1 MRLSLSKLERF
12 LESKDFITK
21 SFFNYEG
28 SCIFVEVININTTDT
43 LFIYINSN
51 YELDASKKQSVF
63 DLKYLDTGEENFED
77 DIKDKYTKE
86 PDDIDIEKNY
96 EEINLNETKRENI
109 EEFLEDNYK
118 SQLSIREVRDEDLIR
133 IKELNRQ
140 LKRLKFC
147 VQSIN
152 YKLLVVYKSYICV
165 INRHN
170 EIDLYQIKGYE
181 GDDTRVLHVM
191 IDLEN
196 LYDSINTVSTDI
208 SIIRKG
214 VYNIFEKNQKK
225 QTVSF
230 QRLMTEGQ
238 SIFSFI
244 EDFITKKTKYE
255 EYLQKLYLMND
266 TVLQSEKELLNKIAD
281 IRENNNSRSAGI
293 QNDIQSSH
301 AISKY
306 EAELNSLK
314 STKHKIVK
322 NIFNIRNKLDDI
334 ILHTD
339 KVFFDNVVMLDTI
352 IKNINSLNTI

>member
-12 LESKDFITK
+12 LQSKDFITK

-43 LFIYINSN
+43 LFIYINSS
-51 YELDASKKQSVF
+51 YELDSSKKQSVF
-63 DLKYLDTGEENFED
+63 DLKYLDTGDENFEN
-77 DIKDKYTKE
+77 DIKDKYTNE

-96 EEINLNETKRENI
+96 EEINLNESKRENM

-118 SQLSIREVRDEDLIR
+118 SELTIRDVNNKDIVRL
-133 IKELNRQ
+133 KELSRQ

-152 YKLLVVYKSYICV
+152 YKLIVVYKNYMCV

-170 EIDLYQIKGYE
+170 DIDLYQIKGYE
-181 GDDTRVLHVM
+181 GDDMRVLHVM

-196 LYDSINTVSTDI
+196 LYDSINTVNTDI
-208 SIIRKG
+208 STIRRG
-214 VYNIFEKNQKK
+214 VYNILEKNKKK
-225 QTVSF
+225 QMNSF
-230 QRLMTEGQ
+230 ETLMTEGQ

-244 EDFITKKTKYE
+244 QNFTTKKTQYE

-266 TVLQSEKELLNKIAD
+266 TVIQSEKELLDKID
-281 IRENNNSRSAGI
+281 NIRENNSTGGI
-293 QNDIQSSH
+293 YSDIQTSH
-301 AISKY
+301 SISKY
-306 EAELNSLK
+306 ETELNSLK

-322 NIFNIRNKLDDI
+322 NIFNIRNKLDDM
-334 ILHTD
+334 ILYTD
-339 KVFFDNVVMLDTI
+339 KIFFDNIVMFDTI
-352 IKNINSLNTI
+352 IKNIKSLNTI

>member
-12 LESKDFITK
+12 LASKDFITK

-43 LFIYINSN
+43 LFIYINSS

-63 DLKYLDTGEENFED
+63 DLKYLDISDQNFED
-77 DIKDKYTKE
+77 DIKDKYAKE

-96 EEINLNETKRENI
+96 EEINLTEGKRDNM

-118 SQLSIREVRDEDLIR
+118 SELSIREVNNEDISR
-133 IKELNRQ
+133 IKEISRQ

-152 YKLLVVYKSYICV
+152 YKLLVVYKSYMCV

-196 LYDSINTVSTDI
+196 LYDSINTVNSDI
-208 SIIRKG
+208 STIRKG

-225 QTVSF
+225 QMSSF
-230 QRLMTEGQ
+230 ERLMSEGQ

-244 EDFITKKTKYE
+244 QNFTTKKTQYE

-266 TVLQSEKELLNKIAD
+266 TIIQSEKEITDKIAD
-281 IRENNNSRSAGI
+281 IRDDSRGGI
-293 QNDIQSSH
+293 QSDIQASH
-301 AISKY
+301 SISKY
-306 EAELNSLK
+306 EAELSNLK
-314 STKHKIVK
+314 TTKHKIVK
-322 NIFNIRNKLDDI
+322 NIFNIRNKLDDM

-339 KVFFDNVVMLDTI
+339 KVFFDNIVMFDMI
-352 IKNINSLNTI
+352 IKNINSLDTI

>member
-43 LFIYINSN
+43 LFIYINSS
-51 YELDASKKQSVF
+51 YELDASKKQSLF
-63 DLKYLDTGEENFED
+63 DLKYLDTSDENFED
-77 DIKDKYTKE
+77 DIKDKYAKE

-96 EEINLNETKRENI
+96 EEINLNESKRENI

-118 SQLSIREVRDEDLIR
+118 TELSIRELRNEDIIKL
-133 IKELNRQ
+133 KELSRQ

-152 YKLLVVYKSYICV
+152 YKLLVVFKNYMCV

-170 EIDLYQIKGYE
+170 EIDLYQIKGYD
-181 GDDTRVLHVM
+181 GDDSRVLHVM

-196 LYDSINTVSTDI
+196 LYDSINTVSLDI
-208 SIIRKG
+208 STIRKG
-214 VYNIFEKNQKK
+214 VYNIFEKNQRK
-225 QTVSF
+225 QIVSF
-230 QRLMTEGQ
+230 ERLLSEGQ
-238 SIFSFI
+238 TIFSFI
-244 EDFITKKTKYE
+244 QNFTTKKTQYE
-255 EYLQKLYLMND
+255 EYLQKLYGMND
-266 TVLQSEKELLNKIAD
+266 TVRDSEKELIQKIAD
-281 IRENNNSRSAGI
+281 IRENNSSRSGI
-293 QNDIQSSH
+293 HSDIQASH
-301 AISKY
+301 TISKY

-314 STKHKIVK
+314 TTKHKIIK
-322 NIFNIRNKLDDI
+322 NIFNIRNKLDDM

-339 KVFFDNVVMLDTI
+339 KVFFDNVVMFDTI
-352 IKNINSLNTI
+352 IKNINSLDTF